1 MKAKPPLFPYY
12 GGPPAEGGGF
22 AFLLKIRIMPKPY
35 FALNLDVVGKPC
47 LVIGGDEEALEKSER
62 LVEAQADLTVVAKR
76 AIPALSDFLAKQG
89 AKLQLREVRPEDI
102 AGKFFVLNC
111 VKTEAALSAWIYEE
125 CLKQHAVISAYDQ
138 PLVSNAVMMSLVR
151 AGRIRIT
158 IASNASSPGLVSAI
172 RKTFERLF
180 DADFARYSES
190 VVEQREC
197 HIAKGASP
205 KMRKERFRNQLKDF
219 RIEGRIIYPEAYQKN
234 LRYGVEQRSDGLFW
248 RKDSPRPWWRRV
260 FGL

>member
-1 MKAKPPLFPYY
+1 
-12 GGPPAEGGGF
+12 
-22 AFLLKIRIMPKPY
+22 MPKPY

-62 LVEAQADLTVVAKR
+62 LLEAEAELTVVAKR
-76 AIPALSDFLAKQG
+76 AIPALTEFLSRRG
-89 AKLQLREVRPEDI
+89 AALHLRAVAPEDI

-111 VKTEAALSAWIYEE
+111 VKTEPALSRWIYEE
-125 CLKQHAVISAYDQ
+125 CLKQHAIISAYDQ
-138 PLVSNAVMMSLVR
+138 PQVSNAVMMSLVR

-172 RKTFERLF
+172 RRAFEGIF
-180 DADFARYSES
+180 DADFARFSES
-190 VVEQREC
+190 VAEQREC

-219 RIEGRIIYPEAYQKN
+219 RIEGRIVYPGAYMKN
-234 LRYGVEQRSDGLFW
+234 LRHGVERRSDGLYW
-248 RKDSPRPWWRRV
+248 RKDAPRPWWRRIL
-260 FGL
+260 GA